1 MDENKLLKEF
11 NSELDTAF
19 QKAWHS
25 EKGGDEGW
33 NIFLNSYNVIPLSKE
48 NKDFLLN
55 SEMKITRGAF
65 PIELRRVFEKI
76 IEKYRVIESSSPL
89 LASAISKFDMEAKV
103 KEYYQ
108 KIKPFSGLGD
118 IFKNA
123 ATGTQKYSQGL
134 QQAKH
139 KTMTCKNCGAPRLEE
154 MQYDNCLFCGSKLF
168 EIKE

>member
-1 MDENKLLKEF
+1 MDENNLLKEF
-11 NSELDTAF
+11 NTELDTAF

-25 EKGGDEGW
+25 EKGGDESW
-33 NIFLNSYNVIPLSKE
+33 NNFLNTYGVTPLSKE

-55 SEMKITRGAF
+55 SEMKIARGAF

-76 IEKYRVIESSSPL
+76 IGKYQVLESPILS
-89 LASAISKFDMEAKV
+89 SAISKFDMEAKV

-108 KIKPFSGLGD
+108 KIKPFTGLGD

-134 QQAKH
+134 QKEKH

-168 EIKE
+168 ETKE

>member
-11 NSELDTAF
+11 NTEIDTAF
-19 QKAWHS
+19 QNAWHS
-25 EKGGDEGW
+25 EKGGDDKW
-33 NIFLNSYNVIPLSKE
+33 NTFLSTYNVPPLSKE
-48 NKDFLLN
+48 NKEFLLK
-55 SEMKITRGAF
+55 SEMKIARGAF
-65 PIELRRVFEKI
+65 PIELRGVFERI
-76 IEKYRVIESSSPL
+76 IEKYRVLEGTSQMIS
-89 LASAISKFDMEAKV
+89 SAINNFDMEAKV

-123 ATGTQKYSQGL
+123 ATGTQKYSTGL
-134 QQAKH
+134 QKEKH

>member
-1 MDENKLLKEF
+1 MDENKLLKDF
-11 NSELDTAF
+11 NNEIDTAF

-25 EKGGDEGW
+25 EKGGDDNW
-33 NIFLNSYNVIPLSKE
+33 NEFMKIYGVTPLSKE

-55 SEMKITRGAF
+55 SEMKTIRGAF
-65 PIELRRVFEKI
+65 PIELRGVFEKI
-76 IEKYRVIESSSPL
+76 INKHRTISDSSPL
-89 LASAISKFDMEAKV
+89 LSDAINKFDMDAKV

-118 IFKNA
+118 IFQNA

-134 QQAKH
+134 QQAKQ
-139 KTMTCKNCGAPRLEE
+139 KTITCKNCGAPRLEE
-154 MQYDNCLFCGSKLF
+154 MQYDSCLFCGSKLF

>member
-1 MDENKLLKEF
+1 MDENNLLKEF
-11 NSELDTAF
+11 NSELDQAF

-25 EKGGDEGW
+25 EKGGDDNW
-33 NIFLNSYNVIPLSKE
+33 NNFLNNYGVTPLTKE

-55 SEMKITRGAF
+55 SDMKIARGAF

-76 IEKYRVIESSSPL
+76 IEKYRVLESSSPM
-89 LASAISKFDMEAKV
+89 LASAIGKFDMEAKV

-108 KIKPFSGLGD
+108 KIKPFSGLSD

-134 QQAKH
+134 QKEKQ

-168 EIKE
+168 ETKE

>member
-1 MDENKLLKEF
+1 
-11 NSELDTAF
+11 
-19 QKAWHS
+19 
-25 EKGGDEGW
+25 
-33 NIFLNSYNVIPLSKE
+33 
-48 NKDFLLN
+48 
-55 SEMKITRGAF
+55 MKITRGAF
-65 PIELRRVFEKI
+65 PIELRRVFERI
-76 IEKYRVIESSSPL
+76 IEKHKATGG
-89 LASAISKFDMEAKV
+89 ASQMLSNAINKFDMDGKV

-134 QQAKH
+134 QKAKQ